1 MERSGHPHG
10 GLHCEGFGVSLP
22 SILLLSNPQIIEMP
36 FPFFLCF
43 RSAVLGTVL
52 LLLLFLHLTPST
64 AVYNQRGMKGFRV
77 TVRNRRRIKGSE
89 AGRHTCSTASQR
101 DGGAAPGEGSSGQQ
115 QAWPPQR
122 RGRRPPAVP
131 QGAAEPRAA
140 KRGVRNTE
148 PRGRPHSPPGP
159 SSRSTHPRAAWV
171 RNALRP
177 PAETSGRTRRS
188 GAPEFRGTRCGGAL
202 WPAHR
207 ERVRD
212 CRLSAGTVQCL
223 ISSRVL
229 FPHLT
234 YIER

>member
-64 AVYNQRGMKGFRV
+64 AVYNLRGMKGFRV
-77 TVRNRRRIKGSE
+77 TVRNRRRIEGCE

-101 DGGAAPGEGSSGQQ
+101 DGGAGPGEGSSGQQ

-140 KRGVRNTE
+140 KRGVRNAK
-148 PRGRPHSPPGP
+148 PRGRPHSLPGP
-159 SSRSTHPRAAWV
+159 SSRST
-171 RNALRP
+171 P
-177 PAETSGRTRRS
+177 PARRVGPQRFAAARGNKRPHTAFRRS
-188 GAPEFRGTRCGGAL
+188 GVPGDAL
-202 WPAHR
+202 RRSAM
-207 ERVRD
+207 
-212 CRLSAGTVQCL
+212 AGTPRAGEGL
-223 ISSRVL
+223 PPLGRYGAMPYFFTGSFFLTSR
-229 FPHLT
+229 T
-234 YIER
+234 Y